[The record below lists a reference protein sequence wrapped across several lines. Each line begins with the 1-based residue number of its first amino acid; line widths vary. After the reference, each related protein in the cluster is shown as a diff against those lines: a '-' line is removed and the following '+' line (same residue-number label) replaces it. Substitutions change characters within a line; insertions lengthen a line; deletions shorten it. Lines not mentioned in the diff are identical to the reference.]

1 MDNLAKLMIADKR
14 TGRQITTPRHQDRA
28 PMLPGENIAQA
39 AARLAKQYGMTT
51 NCTRQW
57 CNGQRSFK
65 KGVINAKKQM
75 AIDEG
80 LRIARELQE
89 PGESWT
95 LEQIATVAG
104 CTRERVRQIESEAL
118 KKVRNATQAIRR
130 ELEKTGGAGMPKDTR
145 GLNYGVD

>member
-1 MDNLAKLMIADKR
+1 LAKLMIADKHPGR
-14 TGRQITTPRHQDRA
+14 TITTPNNQDRA

-39 AARLAKQYGMTT
+39 AERLARQYSMTT

-65 KGVINAKKQM
+65 KGIENAKKQM

-80 LRIARELQE
+80 LRMARALQE
-89 PGESWT
+89 PGEAWT
-95 LEQIATVAG
+95 LEQIAEVAG
-104 CTRERVRQIESEAL
+104 CTRERIRQIESEAL

-130 ELEKTGGAGMPKDTR
+130 ELEKSGGTGMPKDTR
-145 GLNYGVD
+145 GLNYGLD